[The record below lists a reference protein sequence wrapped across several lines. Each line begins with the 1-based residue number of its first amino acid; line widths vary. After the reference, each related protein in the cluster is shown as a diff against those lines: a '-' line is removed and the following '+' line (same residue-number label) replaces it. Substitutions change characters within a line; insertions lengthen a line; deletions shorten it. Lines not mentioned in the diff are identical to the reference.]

1 MALLLDFYG
10 MMLSD
15 KQRETMELYYNED
28 MSLSEISEIYGISRA
43 GVRDRIIKSEAI
55 LGSFEDKLGL
65 IKRFEDMKKEIS
77 NIRRILADSQ
87 KTGNIPVDDI
97 ISKLEELS

>member
-1 MALLLDFYG
+1 MLLDFYG

-15 KQRETMELYYNED
+15 KQRDTMDLYYNED
-28 MSLSEISEIYGISRA
+28 MSLSEISEISGVSRA

-55 LGSFEDKLGL
+55 LEGFEEKLGL

-77 NIRRILADSQ
+77 DIKKILIQSR
-87 KTGNIPVDDI
+87 KTGDIPVDRI
-97 ISKLEELS
+97 ISMLENLN